1 MAAAHGLA
9 KAFPLL
15 QQDPVLFGERPGQG
29 RLLHRRSFAPFL
41 PPFLRDNPTK
51 DREPEGGLE
60 AWRAELVNQRR
71 EVLAGALE
79 ASTSWHPALAQ
90 WWDLGAIH
98 RETEAILARPQPTM
112 KQVIGTSRAFAT
124 LATLSDWWRALEG

>member
-41 PPFLRDNPTK
+41 PPFLPPFLRDNPIK
-51 DREPEGGLE
+51 DQEPEGGLE
-60 AWRAELVNQRR
+60 AWRAELVSQRR
-71 EVLAGALE
+71 EGLARWQSAGLTE
-79 ASTSWHPALAQ
+79 ASRRLV
-90 WWDLGAIH
+90 
-98 RETEAILARPQPTM
+98 R
-112 KQVIGTSRAFAT
+112 
-124 LATLSDWWRALEG
+124 

>member
-1 MAAAHGLA
+1 VAVRAEEVTHLAAAHGLA

-15 QQDPVLFGERPGQG
+15 DERLIGALLQQDQVLFGDRAGQG

-60 AWRAELVNQRR
+60 AWRAELVSQ
-71 EVLAGALE
+71 
-79 ASTSWHPALAQ
+79 
-90 WWDLGAIH
+90 
-98 RETEAILARPQPTM
+98 
-112 KQVIGTSRAFAT
+112 
-124 LATLSDWWRALEG
+124 